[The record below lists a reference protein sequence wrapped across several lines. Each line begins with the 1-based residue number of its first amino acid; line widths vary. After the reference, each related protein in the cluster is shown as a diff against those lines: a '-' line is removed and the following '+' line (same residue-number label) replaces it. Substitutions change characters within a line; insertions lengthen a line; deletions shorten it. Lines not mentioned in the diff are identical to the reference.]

1 MAFGRSIQQGAQRV
15 SRFFSSQL
23 PSAARTG
30 LRLFSTHVV
39 PAARQANRLI
49 SAVGDEVQ
57 AGANVSDK
65 VKSKAKQVSSLANI
79 GLKRLEDTE
88 KASNRVAQR
97 IGLT

>member
-1 MAFGRSIQQGAQRV
+1 MAFGRSIQHGAQRV

-23 PSAARTG
+23 PTAARTG

-57 AGANVSDK
+57 AGSVGEK
-65 VKSKAKQVSSLANI
+65 VKTKAKQVSSLANI
-79 GLKRLEDTE
+79 GLRRLEDAE
-88 KASNRVAQR
+88 KASNRVAQK